1 MGLINTNNRLA
12 IFESINAWIKRP
24 KHIMQKSSVI
34 YIGGVWY
41 DRTPEYPDPD
51 QHMLVAT
58 FATFGKTLPNRL
70 LFRILYLLVRRLMAL
85 IFRLYHKPEMLN
97 WGNLILT

>member
-1 MGLINTNNRLA
+1 MGLINTNNQLA

-51 QHMLVAT
+51 QLMLVAT
-58 FATFGKTLPNRL
+58 FATFGKTLPNAQISSQSP
-70 LFRILYLLVRRLMAL
+70 FVSHPIPYSKKAYDHH
-85 IFRLYHKPEMLN
+85 IS
-97 WGNLILT
+97 TSS